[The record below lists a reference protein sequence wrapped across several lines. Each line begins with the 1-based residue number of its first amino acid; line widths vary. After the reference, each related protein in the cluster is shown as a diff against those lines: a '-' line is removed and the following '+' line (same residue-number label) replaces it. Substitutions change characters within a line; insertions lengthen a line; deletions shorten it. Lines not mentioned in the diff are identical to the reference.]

1 MYISI
6 YAVYA
11 VYVVELICLFICK
24 YQQMSAQRRDI

>member
-1 MYISI
+1 MDISI
-6 YAVYA
+6 YA